1 VLPSARCPARASAV
15 FGECTEASRFTH
27 HGQSCP
33 LLEMCWGSNTHT
45 VPRLPRGVRVA
56 SCTSA
61 LFEVTTTGPGA
72 DMIAGIARD
81 VDFPVRGPAIATP
94 TPSQS
99 IRTGRCPSTVRPNS
113 TPCSSPED
121 ICTPGRS
128 RCAVA
133 FTSRPVIPR
142 N

>member
-1 VLPSARCPARASAV
+1 
-15 FGECTEASRFTH
+15 
-27 HGQSCP
+27 
-33 LLEMCWGSNTHT
+33 MCWGSNTHT
-45 VPRLPRGVRVA
+45 VPRLQRGSRVA

-121 ICTPGRS
+121 IFTPGRS